1 MKESENK
8 KLEYEALQEY
18 ISLLYVGGNLANRV
32 RIAINE
38 ELTQRQSE
46 LINLYYL
53 EQMSMTEI
61 AHTLNLSPST
71 VSRTLK
77 RGRNRLKR
85 YLKYNGRY
93 IAESVSE

>member
-1 MKESENK
+1 LKESENK

-61 AHTLNLSPST
+61 ARNLSLSPST

-93 IAESVSE
+93 IAEAVSE